1 MAGEL
6 LEFADGTL
14 GLALN
19 LETNYVGVVL
29 FASTINVRLNEG
41 ALVRTTRTVAQ
52 VSVGIG
58 YCGRIINA
66 LGEPVDGAGSFTNNL
81 NETR

>member
-1 MAGEL
+1 MDLLLLITYFSNQLAGVDMPNLEL
-6 LEFADGTL
+6 AF
-14 GLALN
+14 N

-52 VSVGIG
+52 VSGGIR
-58 YCGRIINA
+58 CGRVINA
-66 LGEPVDGAGSFTNNL
+66 LGESV
-81 NETR
+81 